1 MEDAALLGDP
11 EASPPFSSS
20 SLLRIFRP
28 GSDLPALIA
37 GVTLKAHAAER
48 VAERTQSLGAF
59 SRVLRLP

>member
-11 EASPPFSSS
+11 EASHFSSS

-28 GSDLPALIA
+28 GSVLPALIA